1 LPTNIVLVAAL
12 DTKGQEAGLVRDYI
26 RSRGHTV
33 IVVDCGVLGPASIQ
47 ADVSRDEL
55 ATAGGSS
62 LDALLHRND
71 RGHAMDVMTRG
82 MAVLALRLHAGGRLD
97 GIIGIGGSA
106 GTSVGTSG
114 MRVLPTGVPKVM
126 LSTVASGD
134 TKPYVGIKDITMM
147 YSVVDIAGINR
158 LSRRILTNAAGA
170 ICGMVEAPADAD
182 DDSEKPMIAATMFG
196 VTTPCITRAREVLE
210 RAGYEVLVFH
220 ATGSGGQAMESL
232 IADGY
237 IAGVLDATTTEWA
250 DELVGGTLTAGPH
263 RLEAAGRRG
272 IPQVVSV
279 GALDMVNFGAPDT
292 VPDRFRDRNL
302 HQHNPYVTL
311 MRTTPE
317 ENSLFGKV
325 IAEKLNMATGP
336 TVLFLPLQGV
346 SLYDMPGGP
355 FEDSGARAALF
366 DALRRHIDP
375 TKVRVVELDDA
386 LNDVPFAD
394 AMANTLIDLLR

>member
-1 LPTNIVLVAAL
+1 
-12 DTKGQEAGLVRDYI
+12 
-26 RSRGHTV
+26 
-33 IVVDCGVLGPASIQ
+33 
-47 ADVSRDEL
+47 
-55 ATAGGSS
+55 
-62 LDALLHRND
+62 
-71 RGHAMDVMTRG
+71 